1 MRMTG
6 VIPVLVATM
15 MLLGLRPNVALAEET
30 MMWGVLDWPPMHIL
44 EGEHKG
50 HGLFDA
56 IMDHFKAE
64 LPEYSHTDVVA
75 NPLRFWDFIKKER
88 NFCHAA
94 SIVTDE
100 RLKYAY
106 FSMPD
111 AILLSNTVI
120 MRADRATA
128 LGIDGSVSLTA
139 LLNNAELKGGLKA
152 DRSYGEAIDRVL
164 APHRDD
170 ANIFIQRDSDFGLSL
185 FKMLL
190 LRRIDYLIE
199 YSYVAV
205 YYEDLLKKKGASVSL
220 TIEEATPYQLAYVAC
235 PRNRWGRDMIDRI
248 DLIITKARP
257 TAEYRKI
264 MEMWQN
270 EAGIG
275 TIREAYDEVFM
286 KTGPV
291 DR

>member
-1 MRMTG
+1 MLT
-6 VIPVLVATM
+6 VLR
-15 MLLGLRPNVALAEET
+15 LNVVLAEEAL
-30 MMWGVLDWPPMHIL
+30 MWGILDWPPMHIV
-44 EGEHKG
+44 EGDHKG
-50 HGLFDA
+50 DGLFDA

-64 LPEYSHTDVVA
+64 LPEYNHTDVVA
-75 NPLRFWDFIKKER
+75 NPLRFWDYIKKER

-106 FSMPD
+106 FSMPN

-120 MRADRATA
+120 MRADRARS
-128 LGIDGSVSLTA
+128 LGLTDSVSLA
-139 LLNNAELKGGLKA
+139 VLLKNPELKGGLKA
-152 DRSYGEAIDRVL
+152 DRSYGGAIDGVL
-164 APHRDD
+164 APHRQS
-170 ANIFIQRDSDFGLSL
+170 ANLFLQKGGDFGLSL

-190 LRRIDYLIE
+190 LRRVDYIIE

-205 YYEDLLKKKGASVSL
+205 YYEELLKKKGDSVSL
-220 TIEEATPYQLAYVAC
+220 SIEEAYPYQLAYVAC
-235 PRNRWGRDMIDRI
+235 PRNAWGRHMIDRI
-248 DLIITKARP
+248 NTIITEARP
-257 TAEYRKI
+257 TEEYRKI

-270 EAGIG
+270 DAGVGI
-275 TIREAYDEVFM
+275 IRDAYDEVFM